1 MTQTSEK
8 LDAMILA
15 GAPTDMIDPVLE
27 GTGVRKKAMLPIL
40 GRPMVSYV
48 EEALRASGRVNR
60 IVAIGLDPEDAVD
73 FSGPVERI
81 PSQGG
86 IIKNILGAMAYLRD
100 TGSVSPYFLE
110 ASSDVPL
117 LTGDVVS
124 RFIDGCLAKGGE
136 LIYSVVEK
144 QHIERLF
151 PGSGRSYAHLR
162 DGYFAGGDMFMV
174 RADVSASKGKVFE
187 ELAAQRKNALK
198 QARILGLGL
207 LIGVVFRRLTLAD
220 MERRVSKIVGLE
232 ARVLNSP
239 DPEVAMDVDKPH
251 QLEMVTRYMERM
263 RR

>member
-1 MTQTSEK
+1 
-8 LDAMILA
+8 
-15 GAPTDMIDPVLE
+15 
-27 GTGVRKKAMLPIL
+27 
-40 GRPMVSYV
+40 MVAYV

-60 IVAIGLDPEDAVD
+60 IVAIGLDPEDAVT

-86 IIKNILGAMAYLRD
+86 IIKNILSAMAYLRD

-110 ASSDVPL
+110 ASSDIPL

-124 RFIDGCLAKGGE
+124 RFVDACLAKGGD

-144 QHIERLF
+144 QQIERLF

-174 RADVSASKGKVFE
+174 RRDIPASKGKIFE
-187 ELAAQRKNALK
+187 ELAAERKNAIK
-198 QARILGLGL
+198 MARVLGPGL
-207 LIGVVFRRLTLAD
+207 LIAVAFRRLTLAG
-220 MERRVSKIVGLE
+220 MERRVSKILGLE
-232 ARVLNSP
+232 GRIVNSP
-239 DPEVAMDVDKPH
+239 DPELAMDVDKPH

-263 RR
+263 QQ

>member
-1 MTQTSEK
+1 MTSEK

-15 GAPTDMIDPVLE
+15 GAPTDKLDTLLE
-27 GTGVRKKAMLPIL
+27 GTGVNKKALVPIL
-40 GRPMVSYV
+40 GRPMVAYV

-60 IVAIGLDPEDAVD
+60 IVAIGLDAEDDVT

-86 IIKNILGAMAYLRD
+86 IIRNILAAMAYLRE
-100 TGSVSPYFLE
+100 TGSTSPYFLE

-117 LTGDVVS
+117 LTGPVVS
-124 RFIDGCLAKGGE
+124 RFVDGCLAKGGD
-136 LIYSVVEK
+136 LVYSVVEK

-174 RADVSASKGKVFE
+174 RSTIPASKGRVFE
-187 ELAAQRKNALK
+187 ELAAQRKDALK
-198 QARILGLGL
+198 MARVLGPGL
-207 LIGVVFRRLTLAD
+207 LIAVVFRRLTLAGI
-220 MERRVSKIVGLE
+220 ERRVSKILKLE
-232 ARVLNSP
+232 GKVLNSP

-251 QLEMVTRYMERM
+251 QLEMVSHYLERM